1 MRRCGVATTAHG
13 ALRGG
18 ARWRVLDLGLVARA
32 WRMSSQG
39 GPRGQL
45 KEARASWAGV
55 PRKEGRREIRLD
67 SVAQAGKTGGR

>member
-1 MRRCGVATTAHG
+1 MRRCGVATAAHG

-18 ARWRVLDLGLVARA
+18 ARWRVLDLGLAARA